1 MDESQRQDL
10 HRYFAERPQ
19 LGVSAVYLFG
29 SHAENRTH
37 RESDV
42 DLAVLLDWRC
52 HPTREERFTV
62 RVRLGSELIHLL
74 RHNQVD
80 LVILND
86 VPPLFGR
93 RIVTEGARLFQGDA
107 EADRAYVRDV
117 QLQAADLEPWLRR
130 MEKIKLEA
138 LAR

>member
-1 MDESQRQDL
+1 MDESKRQDVQ
-10 HRYFAERPQ
+10 RYFAERPE
-19 LGVSAVYLFG
+19 LGVVAVYLFG
-29 SHAENRTH
+29 SHAENRVH

-42 DLAVLLDWRC
+42 DLAVLLDWDR
-52 HPTREERFTV
+52 HPTREARFAM
-62 RVRLGSELIHLL
+62 RVRLGSALIHVL
-74 RHNQVD
+74 RHNEVD

-93 RIVTEGARLFQGDA
+93 RIVTEGIRLFLGDPA
-107 EADRAYVRDV
+107 ADDAYVLNV